1 MPPRLPR
8 WVKLRHRLM
17 SASRQLYSRKQTTAC
32 AAISVA
38 MGQSGRQLI
47 YSPACASLAHAVEDH
62 SDQAATSRDEG
73 ARPAQHVYVCN
84 LLRTQNLSSKTHQQ
98 SFSLFNLRALCVPP
112 KETSIVRC
120 VNGVGRHRHDHRP
133 QNGRRRNDD
142 RRCYQTTRGGSA
154 PTVVEGPSLD

>member
-1 MPPRLPR
+1 
-8 WVKLRHRLM
+8 
-17 SASRQLYSRKQTTAC
+17 
-32 AAISVA
+32 

-84 LLRTQNLSSKTHQQ
+84 LFEDTKSLIQNASTKFFSVQLEGTLRP
-98 SFSLFNLRALCVPP
+98 A
-112 KETSIVRC
+112 KETSIIRC
-120 VNGVGRHRHDHRP
+120 VNGDGRHRHDHRP

-154 PTVVEGPSLD
+154 PAVVEGPSLD